1 MMIQEIDKIMRFNI
15 GNTIVYN
22 LICKDV
28 LKTSEKQGGIMPFIG
43 DGLSEFAF
51 GVKEDF
57 IDDVINRMAE
67 SLSDLEKREI
77 KEQVQAE
84 DFLESLDN
92 LKDVMGGQY
101 GEFIINEHL
110 EEFYSDD
117 KIDIHILENQ
127 AVSLVPLLNYGD
139 SITTNFD
146 HVLECAYE
154 LAGVSPAIATPYDCK
169 ILNQTIRDKRE
180 INKALLFKIHGD
192 IISNATERIITKA
205 AFEKNY
211 KENTEFTENL
221 TKWIQKYK
229 LLFIGVDLL
238 KDKYL
243 RGILEKTKSEG
254 IKHYAIVGCE
264 NVDETKKYIREQ
276 LSALNV
282 LPIIYDVDNPNS
294 VEIILHKIL
303 VDTKNEGITDRGE
316 FHYKYSEHDLVGRE
330 KEISKLQAFLNADSS
345 YTFDFKWWMIWGHNI
360 TGKSKLA
367 YEFARKY
374 TNDWDWYMLNP
385 GQIDNFFE
393 NQIHIGENRNR
404 KRKVFIIFDDYDCYS
419 GGIEKVL
426 EFVKRIKRY
435 CLKIRVLFIVR
446 DWRSS
451 EIYKIGQDIERKD
464 EVKVMLL
471 KTAFIRPLEIKQLSI
486 KDIKE
491 VCFKYI
497 LYRKKELDLDNLKEE
512 DFSQID
518 YDLEKYIKELIDQ
531 EESLIL
537 LCSLKKALSLIMNK
551 IDAPKG
557 GLSDSEII
565 TQVMRYVLTDG
576 EGNLNNPNVDILE
589 IDRRKVQRKEQGMHL
604 LEKYDKEKEYDKEYY
619 EEEYEMEDFIF
630 SDEKDM
636 SI

>member
-1 MMIQEIDKIMRFNI
+1 MIQEIDKIMRFNI